1 MSSATI
7 IQSWETNATAWSQAI
22 QEEAIASRKLVTNQA
37 MVWAIAKH
45 QPQSILD
52 LGCGEGWL
60 CRAAET
66 QISSLHKIKGV
77 DAIAALVEQAKN
89 LSPHLEWEQK
99 TYQDMIAGA
108 SHNQEKFQIISINF
122 ALFEKELVELLLLAL
137 PNYLLENGRIIIQT
151 LHPITACGDAAY
163 EEGWREGSWNG
174 FSTAFKEPHPW
185 YFRTMAAWVSL
196 FTASGLIL
204 DQMQEPIH
212 PETGKPASVIFELVP
227 RA

>member
-37 MVWAIAKH
+37 MVSTIAKH

-66 QISSLHKIKGV
+66 QISSLHKIKGM

-99 TYQDMIAGA
+99 SYQDMIAMA

-163 EEGWREGSWNG
+163 EEGWREGNWNG
-174 FSTAFKEPHPW
+174 FSEAFKDPHPW
-185 YFRTMAAWVSL
+185 YFRTIAAWVNL
-196 FTASGLIL
+196 FATSGLIL

-227 RA
+227 KY

>member
-7 IQSWETNATAWSQAI
+7 IQSWQTNAAAWSQAI

-37 MVWAIAKH
+37 MISALANH
-45 QPQSILD
+45 QPISLLD

-66 QISSLHKIKGV
+66 QISSLKKIKGM
-77 DAIAALVEQAKN
+77 DAIAALVEQAKT
-89 LSPHLEWEQK
+89 LSPNLEWEQK
-99 TYQDMIAGA
+99 SYQDNIAGA
-108 SHNQEKFQIISINF
+108 SHNQEKFQIVSINF

-151 LHPITACGDAAY
+151 LHPLMAYGDAAY
-163 EEGWREGSWNG
+163 EEGWREGNWNG
-174 FSTAFKEPHPW
+174 FSTAFKDPHPW

-204 DQMQEPIH
+204 DQMQEPLH

-227 RA
+227 RF